1 MGMIDKEALLSRREL
16 TTEDVELPAGTVQVR
31 GLTRAEALRVTGR
44 KLEESEAERVLL
56 AMALVDPV
64 LTEDEVRTW
73 QRNAPAGELQP
84 VVVAIQRLS
93 GLAADAVKESMATFR
108 E

>member
-1 MGMIDKEALLSRREL
+1 MIDKDALLAKREQ
-16 TTEDVELPAGTVQVR
+16 TTEDVELPALGGTVRVR
-31 GLTRAEALRVTGR
+31 GLSRSEALKVTGR
-44 KLEESEAERVLL
+44 KLDAGEAERVLL
-56 AMALVDPV
+56 AIALLDPV

-84 VVVAIQRLS
+84 IQDAILRLS
-93 GLAADAVKESMATFR
+93 GMSASAVKEAMATFR